1 MPETDY
7 YQKYISDIVGGLM
20 PSLRNQQKGMYDF
33 TMANSLR
40 TGQTARAVDE
50 SMSAYA
56 DAAGEA
62 AAGAATTAAQM
73 AQRQEQFDIG
83 QENWEKSFTQGQENW
98 EESMAFQREQ
108 QRTANMIKMFENT
121 GWTQELMDA
130 MGYSPDS
137 GTGSAAFNRMLDDL
151 GFSQPD
157 SQDGGGGYW
166 DQPGNRQGALG
177 AWNNWGGQTGL
188 VYAR

>member
-1 MPETDY
+1 MAETDY
-7 YQKYISDIVGGLM
+7 YQQYISDIVGGLM
-20 PSLRNQQKGMYDF
+20 PSLKTQQKGMYDF

-40 TGQTARAVDE
+40 TGQTARAVNE

-62 AAGAATTAAQM
+62 AAGAASTAAQM
-73 AQRQEQFDIG
+73 AQRQEQFDVG
-83 QENWEKSFTQGQENW
+83 QENWEKSFAQGQENW
-98 EESMAFQREQ
+98 EESMRVQQEQ
-108 QRTANMIKMFENT
+108 QRTANMISMFEST

-151 GFSQPD
+151 GFNNPEGTGDDAGST
-157 SQDGGGGYW
+157 GYW
-166 DQPGNRQGALG
+166 DQAQQPGQ
-177 AWNNWGGQTGL
+177 WNNWGGRTGL

>member
-7 YQKYISDIVGGLM
+7 YQQYISDIVGGLM
-20 PSLRNQQKGMYDF
+20 PSLRTQQKGMYDF
-33 TMANSLR
+33 TMANALR

-50 SMSAYA
+50 SMGAYA
-56 DAAGEA
+56 EAAGSA

-83 QENWEKSFTQGQENW
+83 QENWEKSFAQGQENW

-137 GTGSAAFNRMLDDL
+137 GTGSAAFQRMLDDL
-151 GFSQPD
+151 GFIGPD
-157 SQDGGGGYW
+157 SGAGGGARDNRPGRQVPGLSNDYNYW
-166 DQPGNRQGALG
+166 D
-177 AWNNWGGQTGL
+177 
-188 VYAR
+188 

>member
-1 MPETDY
+1 
-7 YQKYISDIVGGLM
+7 
-20 PSLRNQQKGMYDF
+20 
-33 TMANSLR
+33 
-40 TGQTARAVDE
+40 
-50 SMSAYA
+50 MSAYA

-157 SQDGGGGYW
+157 SQDGEGGYW

-177 AWNNWGGQTGL
+177 QWNNWGGQTGL